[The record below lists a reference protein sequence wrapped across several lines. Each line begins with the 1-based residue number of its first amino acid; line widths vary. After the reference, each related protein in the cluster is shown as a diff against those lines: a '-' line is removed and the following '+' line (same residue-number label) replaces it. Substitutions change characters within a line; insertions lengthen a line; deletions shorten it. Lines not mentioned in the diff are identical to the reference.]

1 MAFTKQQIQA
11 EFDKLPKN
19 WHNIY
24 QWDKCSRTGYI
35 EFISEILLDQFDHIN
50 KNWTDKG
57 HRKEN
62 FRQDLHTGETI
73 LSTDISQFTE
83 KRFCRALFN
92 TGSIDLLG
100 KIIDYEIPLTEPKQG
115 KGKQSHGDID
125 LLSIASNQLFFIE
138 AKKPEPSDSL
148 LRAILEIFVY
158 TYRLHK
164 YGFIN
169 KFKEE
174 YEMYGVTNHKS
185 VPAVLVFENS
195 AAGRQIID
203 VYNKS
208 NKNKQFITL
217 IDRIN
222 IELSKVGV
230 EKIEFYV
237 IDKLEHEL
245 DKALKTETTF
255 NPKQKNGKY
264 KIILNQP
271 ISIKKY

>member
-1 MAFTKQQIQA
+1 
-11 EFDKLPKN
+11 
-19 WHNIY
+19 
-24 QWDKCSRTGYI
+24 
-35 EFISEILLDQFDHIN
+35 
-50 KNWTDKG
+50 
-57 HRKEN
+57 
-62 FRQDLHTGETI
+62 
-73 LSTDISQFTE
+73 
-83 KRFCRALFN
+83 
-92 TGSIDLLG
+92 
-100 KIIDYEIPLTEPKQG
+100 
-115 KGKQSHGDID
+115 
-125 LLSIASNQLFFIE
+125 
-138 AKKPEPSDSL
+138 
-148 LRAILEIFVY
+148 
-158 TYRLHK
+158 
-164 YGFIN
+164 
-169 KFKEE
+169 
-174 YEMYGVTNHKS
+174 MYGVTNHKS

-245 DKALKTETTF
+245 DKFKNRNDI

-271 ISIKKY
+271 ISIKNIRK